1 MKKARFPVRTVLCTV
16 FVLGAAWA
24 LPAQTVWTENAP
36 VSAGG
41 SVVAAFGSVSWTV
54 GFETLHPMAVA
65 PWGTVEPGLL
75 HAVSSVSSCPEDLNG
90 DGFISSTDLLSVLSA
105 FGTLNSGP
113 ADLDGDGQVGS
124 TDLLILLAVFGNS
137 CP

>member
-1 MKKARFPVRTVLCTV
+1 MNTARSPMRFVLCTAL
-16 FVLGAAWA
+16 VLGLAWA
-24 LPAQTVWTENAP
+24 LPAQTGWTEHAP

-41 SVVAAFGSVSWTV
+41 SVVAAFGSVSWTA

-113 ADLDGDGQVGS
+113 TDLDGDGQVGS